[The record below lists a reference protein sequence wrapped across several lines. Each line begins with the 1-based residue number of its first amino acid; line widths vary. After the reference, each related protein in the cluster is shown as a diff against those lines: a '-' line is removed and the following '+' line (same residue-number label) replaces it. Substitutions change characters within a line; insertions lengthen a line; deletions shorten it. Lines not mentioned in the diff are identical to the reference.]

1 MCVKDQ
7 YVMIFFQPHGFSS
20 QMVEMAF
27 RRWIATVTTA
37 KLPLMIFNG
46 ILIQFPLFKGTSLIF
61 TFMHVVN
68 NSSCC
73 QKKRNKRR
81 LNQFNFLMIFLYL
94 NQVFIFFFSFKDKN
108 MEFQLVF
115 PEGTGNE
122 SSDIPPYSLIYQGNM
137 NEVPLT
143 LNQSNQDP
151 TKNPPKWPVF
161 PMLQYTNLET
171 VDSMLPKIQLSDL
184 G

>member
-46 ILIQFPLFKGTSLIF
+46 ILIQFPLFQGTSLIC
-61 TFMHVVN
+61 TFMHVVK

-73 QKKRNKRR
+73 QKKKE
-81 LNQFNFLMIFLYL
+81 I
-94 NQVFIFFFSFKDKN
+94 
-108 MEFQLVF
+108 
-115 PEGTGNE
+115 EGG
-122 SSDIPPYSLIYQGNM
+122 LIN
-137 NEVPLT
+137 
-143 LNQSNQDP
+143 
-151 TKNPPKWPVF
+151 
-161 PMLQYTNLET
+161 
-171 VDSMLPKIQLSDL
+171 
-184 G
+184 

>member
-1 MCVKDQ
+1 M
-7 YVMIFFQPHGFSS
+7 
-20 QMVEMAF
+20 
-27 RRWIATVTTA
+27 
-37 KLPLMIFNG
+37 
-46 ILIQFPLFKGTSLIF
+46 
-61 TFMHVVN
+61 
-68 NSSCC
+68 
-73 QKKRNKRR
+73 
-81 LNQFNFLMIFLYL
+81 
-94 NQVFIFFFSFKDKN
+94 FIFFFSFKDNN

-115 PEGTGNE
+115 PEGTGNQ

-143 LNQSNQDP
+143 LNQTNQDP